1 MGFIAAVLL
10 LHMGE
15 EESFWTMVAL
25 MKVGAAATGA
35 ARAADTV
42 LILLGEEELFWA
54 MVAVMKVGAAAAA
67 TGAARAAD
75 FVLLYWGRKHRLGL
89 RLR

>member
-25 MKVGAAATGA
+25 MKVGAAA
-35 ARAADTV
+35 
-42 LILLGEEELFWA
+42 
-54 MVAVMKVGAAAAA
+54 AA
-67 TGAARAAD
+67 TGVARAAD